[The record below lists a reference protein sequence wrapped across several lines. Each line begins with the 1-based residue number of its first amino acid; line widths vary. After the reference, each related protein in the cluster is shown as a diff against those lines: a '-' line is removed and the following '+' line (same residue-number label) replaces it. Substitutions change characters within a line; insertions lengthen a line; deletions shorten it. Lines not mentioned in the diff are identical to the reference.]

1 MGRKNNKNPHKLT
14 NKQMKIAGV
23 APPKNKITNADLK
36 KLRNR
41 TA

>member
-1 MGRKNNKNPHKLT
+1 MGTKNNKNPHKLT
-14 NKQMKIAGV
+14 NKQKKLASV
-23 APPKNKITNADLK
+23 ANPKNKITKADLD

>member
-1 MGRKNNKNPHKLT
+1 MGTKNNKNPHKLT
-14 NKQMKIAGV
+14 NKQKKIAVV